1 MNARRDQTR
10 RGGTVFQG
18 MEYVYAVYEEGSF
31 SKAASRL
38 YISQPSLSA
47 SVRRIEEKIGY
58 PLFDR
63 NVKPV
68 RLTECG
74 EHYIA
79 AVEKIM
85 AEEREFRDFLTD
97 WSGLNTGKLT
107 LGGSNMFL
115 SWVLAEMI
123 RDYSARY
130 PLVTVDLVEE
140 NVTELMQMLHTGR
153 IDVLIENKQLDRK
166 EFDAAVYRAEHLLL
180 AVPRH
185 FEINS
190 RLAAFRLDLD
200 RIRDE
205 SYLNEDVPA
214 VPLSAFR
221 DESFL
226 MQKPENDTRQRADRI
241 LSKARIKPKVLFEL
255 DQQMTAYNITCAGL
269 GVSFVSDTLISRM
282 PSPENAVYYKLPGKE
297 GSRNIWFYWK
307 HGRYMPR
314 AVKEFLKL
322 AKGGPSE
329 EGPKGIA
336 PEENM
341 L

>member
-1 MNARRDQTR
+1 M
-10 RGGTVFQG
+10 FQG

-31 SKAASRL
+31 SKAAARL

-47 SVRRIEEKIGY
+47 SVKRIEEKIGY

-63 NVKPV
+63 NTKPV

-85 AEEREFRDFLTD
+85 EQEREFRDFLTD
-97 WSGLNTGKLT
+97 WAGLNTGRLT

-130 PLVTVDLVEE
+130 PLVEIDLVEE
-140 NVTELMQMLHTGR
+140 NVTELMQMLHSGQ

-166 EFDAAVYRAEHLLL
+166 EFDAAIYRAEHLLL
-180 AVPRH
+180 AVPRR
-185 FEINS
+185 FEIND
-190 RLAAFRLDLD
+190 RLTAFRLDVD
-200 RIRDE
+200 RIRDG
-205 SYLNEDVPA
+205 SYLEEDVPA
-214 VPLSAFR
+214 VPLAPFA
-221 DESFL
+221 EEPFL

-241 LSKARIKPKVLFEL
+241 LGRAKIRPKVLFEV

-282 PSPENAVYYKLPGKE
+282 PSPENAIYYKLPGKDC
-297 GSRNIWFYWK
+297 SRNIWFYWK

-314 AVKEFLKL
+314 AVKAFLEMT
-322 AKGGPSE
+322 AADPE
-329 EGPKGIA
+329 IA
-336 PEENM
+336 GR
-341 L
+341 

>member
-1 MNARRDQTR
+1 M
-10 RGGTVFQG
+10 FQG

-31 SKAASRL
+31 SRAAAKL

-47 SVRRIEEKIGY
+47 SVKRIEEKVGY

-63 NVKPV
+63 NTKPV

-85 AEEREFRDFLTD
+85 EQEREFKDFLTD
-97 WSGLNTGKLT
+97 WAGLNTGRLS

-123 RDYSARY
+123 RDYSAKY
-130 PLVTVDLVEE
+130 PLVEVDLVEE
-140 NVTELMQMLHTGR
+140 NVTELMQMLHTGQ

-166 EFDAAVYRAEHLLL
+166 EFDAAVYREEHLLL

-185 FEINS
+185 FEIND
-190 RLAAFRLDLD
+190 RLSAFRLEVD
-200 RIRDE
+200 RIRDG
-205 SYLNEDVPA
+205 SYLKEDVPA
-214 VPLSAFR
+214 VPLAPFA
-221 DESFL
+221 EEPFL

-241 LSKARIKPKVLFEL
+241 LGRAKIRPKVLFEV

-282 PSPENAVYYKLPGKE
+282 PSPENAIYYKLPGKE
-297 GSRNIWFYWK
+297 CSRNIWFYWK

-314 AVKEFLKL
+314 AMKAFLDMT
-322 AKGGPSE
+322 GGR
-329 EGPKGIA
+329 
-336 PEENM
+336 PEQTIEM
-341 L
+341 I